1 MVTHSCLLFRECQ
14 HAELPLFILYPF
26 YRRQGMST
34 RYRCEGPSRFTGS
47 MQKGEFSIA
56 DIGGGEDAMEEK
68 IVKSSQV
75 KSKRAGPKAAP
86 LGRKQ
91 T

>member
-1 MVTHSCLLFRECQ
+1 
-14 HAELPLFILYPF
+14 
-26 YRRQGMST
+26 
-34 RYRCEGPSRFTGS
+34 

>member
-1 MVTHSCLLFRECQ
+1 MLSYHCLYYTHFTVGRACL
-14 HAELPLFILYPF
+14 HATDVKARAVSQDQCKKENSPLL
-26 YRRQGMST
+26 T
-34 RYRCEGPSRFTGS
+34 LN
-47 MQKGEFSIA
+47 
-56 DIGGGEDAMEEK
+56 GGGEDAMEEK